1 MRKSVKTG
9 GGQRAD
15 YLRGHTQNGV
25 RRHRSMLLN
34 PRIDCLTLQIL
45 RDIDELLGSLS
56 EIQDLY
62 DIDVMELLGRACLFL
77 KLLLC
82 LRVETCDRDELQGN
96 WFARAVIS
104 GLVSNRCAGSADFSR
119 FPFVVGVDAV
129 VAQESCVLHIRLC
142 LGVRA

>member
-1 MRKSVKTG
+1 MRKPVKTG

-45 RDIDELLGSLS
+45 RDIDELLGFLS

-62 DIDVMELLGRACLFL
+62 DIDLRDLLGRAGLFL

-82 LRVETCDRDELQGN
+82 LRVGTCDRDELQAN
-96 WFARAVIS
+96 WFARPVIS
-104 GLVSNRCAGSADFSR
+104 GLVSDRWSSSG
-119 FPFVVGVDAV
+119 P
-129 VAQESCVLHIRLC
+129 
-142 LGVRA
+142 